1 MCPVTRDAGGE
12 LCERTKG
19 HNTGNMP
26 ALLKIAL
33 IVAVVLLV
41 VGLVVEAVQ
50 FLLYV
55 GLLLLVGAGVV
66 YILRRSSLTR

>member
-1 MCPVTRDAGGE
+1 
-12 LCERTKG
+12 
-19 HNTGNMP
+19 MP

-41 VGLVVEAVQ
+41 VGFVVEAVQ

-55 GLLLLVGAGVV
+55 GLLVLVGAG
-66 YILRRSSLTR
+66 IMFFLRRSRITR

>member
-1 MCPVTRDAGGE
+1 
-12 LCERTKG
+12 
-19 HNTGNMP
+19 MP

-41 VGLVVEAVQ
+41 LGAAVKAVQ

-55 GLLLLVGAGVV
+55 GLLVLVGAGIF
-66 YILRRSSLTR
+66 YFLRRSRISR

>member
-1 MCPVTRDAGGE
+1 
-12 LCERTKG
+12 
-19 HNTGNMP
+19 MP

-50 FLLYV
+50 FLLYM
-55 GLLLLVGAGVV
+55 GLLVLVGAG
-66 YILRRSSLTR
+66 IMFFLRRSRVTR

>member
-1 MCPVTRDAGGE
+1 
-12 LCERTKG
+12 
-19 HNTGNMP
+19 MP
-26 ALLKIAL
+26 ALLRIAL

-55 GLLLLVGAGVV
+55 GLLVLVGAG
-66 YILRRSSLTR
+66 IMFFLRRSRVTR

>member
-1 MCPVTRDAGGE
+1 
-12 LCERTKG
+12 
-19 HNTGNMP
+19 MP
-26 ALLKIAL
+26 ALLKLVL

-41 VGLVVEAVQ
+41 VGVVVKAVQ

-66 YILRRSSLTR
+66 YFLRRSRLTR

>member
-1 MCPVTRDAGGE
+1 MCPMTLTAGRE

-26 ALLKIAL
+26 ALLKLAL
-33 IVAVVLLV
+33 IVALVLLV
-41 VGLVVEAVQ
+41 VGLVMEAVQ

-55 GLLLLVGAGVV
+55 GLLVLVGAGIMFV
-66 YILRRSSLTR
+66 LRRSRITR

>member
-1 MCPVTRDAGGE
+1 MTRDQGGE

-33 IVAVVLLV
+33 IVALVLLV
-41 VGLVVEAVQ
+41 VGFVVEAVQ

-55 GLLLLVGAGVV
+55 GLLVLAGAG
-66 YILRRSSLTR
+66 ILFFLRRSRISR

>member
-1 MCPVTRDAGGE
+1 M
-12 LCERTKG
+12 
-19 HNTGNMP
+19 
-26 ALLKIAL
+26 

-55 GLLLLVGAGVV
+55 GLLVLVGAGIMVF
-66 YILRRSSLTR
+66 LRRPRVTR

>member
-1 MCPVTRDAGGE
+1 
-12 LCERTKG
+12 
-19 HNTGNMP
+19 MP
-26 ALLKIAL
+26 ALLRIAL

-55 GLLLLVGAGVV
+55 GLLVLVGAGIMFFV
-66 YILRRSSLTR
+66 RRSRITR

>member
-1 MCPVTRDAGGE
+1 MCPVTRAAGGE
-12 LCERTKG
+12 LCERAKE
-19 HNTGNMP
+19 HNTWTMP
-26 ALLKIAL
+26 ALLRIAL

-55 GLLLLVGAGVV
+55 GLLVLVGAG
-66 YILRRSSLTR
+66 IMFFLRRSRITR

>member
-1 MCPVTRDAGGE
+1 MCPGTRAPGCG
-12 LCERTKG
+12 LCERAKG

-33 IVAVVLLV
+33 IVALVLLV

-55 GLLLLVGAGVV
+55 GLLDRKSVV
-66 YILRRSSLTR
+66 

>member
-1 MCPVTRDAGGE
+1 MRPVTPAAGGE
-12 LCERTKG
+12 LCERPKG
-19 HNTGNMP
+19 HNTGSMP

-33 IVAVVLLV
+33 IVALVLLV

-55 GLLLLVGAGVV
+55 GLLVLVGAG
-66 YILRRSSLTR
+66 ILFFLRRSRISR

>member
-1 MCPVTRDAGGE
+1 MTRAAAGE
-12 LCERTKG
+12 LCERGKE
-19 HNTGNMP
+19 HNTWSMP

-33 IVAVVLLV
+33 IVALVLLV

-55 GLLLLVGAGVV
+55 GLLILVGAG
-66 YILRRSSLTR
+66 IMFFLRRSRTTR

>member
-1 MCPVTRDAGGE
+1 MPAAGGE

-19 HNTGNMP
+19 HNTWSMP

-33 IVAVVLLV
+33 IVALVLLV
-41 VGLVVEAVQ
+41 VGLVVKAVQ

-55 GLLLLVGAGVV
+55 GLMVLVGAG
-66 YILRRSSLTR
+66 ILFFLRRSRVSR

>member
-1 MCPVTRDAGGE
+1 
-12 LCERTKG
+12 
-19 HNTGNMP
+19 MP

-33 IVAVVLLV
+33 IVALGLLI

-55 GLLLLVGAGVV
+55 GLLVLVGAG
-66 YILRRSSLTR
+66 IMFFLRRSRITR